1 MFATKKTM
9 ANSSDI
15 LLKELVNGN
24 RAAFD
29 ALFKLYYPSLLAY
42 SMRYLSKE
50 DSENIVQ
57 DVMLYLWEHRADI
70 RINNLQNYLFTS
82 VRNKALSLLNH
93 GIVKQRVHSE
103 LINSLFES
111 YSIDEISIL
120 ELTEKMEKTLGTM
133 PREYREAFE
142 LHRFYNKSYK
152 EIADIKNVSPKTI
165 DYRIQQALRSLRV
178 SLKDYVKKK

>member
-1 MFATKKTM
+1 M

-15 LLKELVNGN
+15 LFKEVVQGN

-29 ALFKLYYPSLLAY
+29 ALFKLYYPAMLAY

-57 DVMLYLWEHRADI
+57 DVMLYLWENRKTV

-93 GIVKQRVHSE
+93 GVVKQRVHTE
-103 LINSLFES
+103 MINSLFES
-111 YSIDEISIL
+111 YSFNEIEIL
-120 ELTEKMEKTLGTM
+120 EVTERMEKTLGTLQK
-133 PREYREAFE
+133 EYREAFE
-142 LHRFYNKSYK
+142 LNRFYNKSYK

-165 DYRIQQALRSLRV
+165 DYRIQQALQALRKSLN
-178 SLKDYVKKK
+178 DYRKKK